1 MGLLRRAAWRLA
13 AFATVAGG
21 GAAAASV
28 ATSDDP
34 ATTIK
39 ICTTVPLRLVRD
51 SFTVASIA
59 FDYEYSL
66 WGLPEGS
73 AERLKA
79 KHEAHLRNALR
90 LQELCFRNGGI
101 YIKLGQH
108 ISQLEYVVPQEYVH
122 TMRASMLNRCPVS
135 SYEQVCQVFKKEL
148 GKLPDEVFMEF
159 DPVPLA
165 SASLAQVHA
174 AHTHDGRKVAVKV
187 GVKFSIFKDFQLP
200 LMVEAFFITFCNYNF
215 FENPR
220 WLVDEIHD
228 SLPKELDF
236 LFEAK
241 NSEKC
246 LDNFRRFSPRIADY
260 IYAPKVYW
268 NLSTSKL
275 LTMEFMEGAG
285 ITDVNAI
292 RRLGIQP
299 IDVANLISTLF
310 GSIIFYSK
318 FVLCCVHVAD
328 LIIRFKKNNF
338 TEKPKTGR
346 KGHWSHLLDFLLYLN
361 LKINLRLLYNS
372 FLNALSME
380 DQVEFKENS
389 VKLGAG
395 EDLYALFAGILTM
408 RPWNRVSDPSVNHL
422 ALEGNDS
429 DRLELQMYASQ
440 YFSQIL
446 ELLRRLPRV
455 ILLMLK
461 TNDCVRAVNHCLLQ
475 GTSLETFLIIGRVSS
490 EAVSETK
497 WLQKKSL
504 LPKINIWLEEI
515 SLEARLFFMQIAL
528 WFLQLRK
535 LLTYQR
541 SKK

>member
-21 GAAAASV
+21 GTAAASV

-34 ATTIK
+34 ATTLK

-51 SFTVASIA
+51 SFTVGSIA

-148 GKLPDEVFMEF
+148 EKLPDEVFMEF

-174 AHTHDGRKVAVKV
+174 ARTHDGRKVAVKV
-187 GVKFSIFKDFQLP
+187 QHTHMTDTALADYATVESI
-200 LMVEAFFITFCNYNF
+200 VNF
-215 FENPR
+215 LHWCFPSFDYR

-246 LDNFRRFSPRIADY
+246 LENFRRFSPRIADY

-299 IDVANLISTLF
+299 TDVAKLMSLAFAEMTFRHGFVHCDPHAANLMVRPMPSSKWSLF
-310 GSIIFYSK
+310 SK
-318 FVLCCVHVAD
+318 RKPQ
-328 LIIRFKKNNF
+328 LI
-338 TEKPKTGR
+338 
-346 KGHWSHLLDFLLYLN
+346 LLDHGLYKELDYQTRTN
-361 LKINLRLLYNS
+361 YA
-372 FLNALSME
+372 ALWKALIFA
-380 DQVEFKENS
+380 DVKAIKENS

-422 ALEGNDS
+422 ALEGNDN

-440 YFSQIL
+440 YFSEIS
-446 ELLRRLPRV
+446 ELLRRLPRA

-461 TNDCVRAVNHCLLQ
+461 TNDCVRAVNHCL
-475 GTSLETFLIIGRVSS
+475 
-490 EAVSETK
+490 
-497 WLQKKSL
+497 
-504 LPKINIWLEEI
+504 
-515 SLEARLFFMQIAL
+515 IAMIFNNCYTAESIDL
-528 WFLQLRK
+528 
-535 LLTYQR
+535 
-541 SKK
+541 S